1 MPLKLGRA
9 FKREVEIHGAAYTVT
24 LSPLGVRLVRKGFR
38 KGVAISWRRL
48 LQMAAGDASRGDP
61 LVSGDTTPGSSPSN
75 PPDHS

>member
-9 FKREVEIHGAAYTVT
+9 LKREVEIHGAPYTVT

-48 LQMAAGDASRGDP
+48 LQMAAGEPDAAERG
-61 LVSGDTTPGSSPSN
+61 
-75 PPDHS
+75 PDARGGTEVPDS

>member
-48 LQMAAGDASRGDP
+48 LQMAAGDVGGGDP
-61 LVSGDTTPGSSPSN
+61 LVSGDTAPGSGGLLG
-75 PPDHS
+75 PDHS

>member
-48 LQMAAGDASRGDP
+48 LQMATGDAGGGEP
-61 LVSGDTTPGSSPSN
+61 LVSGDTTAGAGPDH